1 VSSVVESFAEMLK
14 AIIFDF
20 DGVIADSESLHFASF
35 RDILAEEGVA
45 LSEADYYARYLGF
58 DDVGAL
64 TSIGAVQPEPWTA
77 MRVAHLAARKAERFE
92 ALQRDVPVLFP
103 GAAHVIRRTAAEV
116 PIAIASGALHAEI
129 QRVLDRAGLTSCF
142 AAIVGADDA
151 PLSKPAPD
159 PYLRA
164 VGQVAAAVGELIQPW
179 SCVAVEDSRWGL
191 ESARAAGLRTV
202 AVAQTYAHGELP
214 LADLV
219 IPTIAALD
227 LSILRRLMSESPHSH
242 PVNPKN

>member
-1 VSSVVESFAEMLK
+1 MLQ

-20 DGVIADSESLHFASF
+20 DGVIADSEPLHFASF
-35 RDILAEEGVA
+35 RDVLADEGIA
-45 LSEADYYARYLGF
+45 LTEADYYAQYLGF

-64 TSIGAVQPEPWTA
+64 TSIGAVQGEPWS
-77 MRVAHLAARKAERFE
+77 AARVTQLAERKAARFE
-92 ALQRDVPVLFP
+92 ALQREAVVLFP
-103 GAAHVIRRTAAEV
+103 GAAEAIKRAAAAV

-129 QRVLDRAGLTSCF
+129 ARVLDRVHLTSYF

-164 VGQVAAAVGELIQPW
+164 LAQLSTAVGRPIHP
-179 SCVAVEDSRWGL
+179 SDCVAIEDSRWGL
-191 ESARAAGLRTV
+191 ESAKAAGLYTV
-202 AVAQTYAHGELP
+202 AVAQTYIPGELP

-219 IPTIAALD
+219 IPTIASLD
-227 LSILRRLMSESPHSH
+227 LLILQQLAR
-242 PVNPKN
+242 

>member
-1 VSSVVESFAEMLK
+1 MLK
-14 AIIFDF
+14 AIVFDF
-20 DGVIADSESLHFASF
+20 DGVIADSEPLHFASF

-45 LSEADYYARYLGF
+45 LTESEYYTLYLGF

-64 TSIGAVQPEPWTA
+64 TSIGALQPEPWTA
-77 MRVAHLAARKAERFE
+77 TRVAHLAERKAERFE
-92 ALQRDVPVLFP
+92 VLQRDVPVLFP
-103 GAAHVIRRTAAEV
+103 GAASAIRRAAAEV

-142 AAIVGADDA
+142 AAIVAADDT

-159 PYLRA
+159 PYLQA
-164 VGQVAAAVGELIQPW
+164 IAQISAAAGEPIPP
-179 SCVAVEDSRWGL
+179 SNCVAIEDSYWGL

-202 AVAQTYAHGELP
+202 AVAQTYPHKEMP

-227 LSILRRLMSESPHSH
+227 LSILRMLVSDSAQPDRI
-242 PVNPKN
+242 NPRG

>member
-1 VSSVVESFAEMLK
+1 MLR
-14 AIIFDF
+14 AIVFDF
-20 DGVIADSESLHFASF
+20 DGVIADSEPLHFASF
-35 RDILAEEGVA
+35 RDVLAEEGIA
-45 LSEADYYARYLGF
+45 LSEAEYYTRYLGF

-64 TSIGAVQPEPWTA
+64 TSIGAMQPEPWTA
-77 MRVAHLAARKAERFE
+77 TRVTHLAERKAERFE

-103 GAAHVIRRTAAEV
+103 GAADVIRRAAAEV

-142 AAIVGADDA
+142 AAIVGADDT

-159 PYLRA
+159 PYLHA
-164 VGQVAAAVGELIQPW
+164 MAGLSAAAGETIP
-179 SCVAVEDSRWGL
+179 SSACVAIEDSDWGL
-191 ESARAAGLRTV
+191 QSARAAGLHTV
-202 AVAQTYAHGELP
+202 AVAQTYTHPELP

-227 LSILRRLMSESPHSH
+227 LTILRMLVSNLGH
-242 PVNPKN
+242 PRAIGPKY

>member
-1 VSSVVESFAEMLK
+1 MLR

-20 DGVIADSESLHFASF
+20 DGVIADSEPLHFASL
-35 RDILAEEGVA
+35 RDVLAGEGIA
-45 LSEADYYARYLGF
+45 LSEADYYAQYLGF

-64 TSIGAVQPEPWTA
+64 ASIGALQPTPWTA
-77 MRVAHLAARKAERFE
+77 ARVAALAERKAERFE
-92 ALQRDVPVLFP
+92 ALQREAVVLFP
-103 GAAHVIRRTAAEV
+103 GAEDVIRRAAAVV

-129 QRVLDRAGLTSCF
+129 ARGLDRAGLISCF
-142 AAIVGADDA
+142 SAIVGADDA

-164 VGQVAAAVGELIQPW
+164 IAELSAAAGAPIQPAD
-179 SCVAVEDSRWGL
+179 CVAIEDSTWGL

-202 AVAQTYAHGELP
+202 AVAQTYPSADWP

-219 IPTIAALD
+219 IPTIGALD
-227 LSILRRLMSESPHSH
+227 LTVLQLLASQGTR
-242 PVNPKN
+242 

>member
-1 VSSVVESFAEMLK
+1 MLVESASEMLR

-20 DGVIADSESLHFASF
+20 DGVIADSEPLHFASF
-35 RDILAEEGVA
+35 RDVLAGEGIV
-45 LSEADYYARYLGF
+45 LSEAEYYSQYLGF

-64 TSIGAVQPEPWTA
+64 TSIGALQPTPWSA
-77 MRVAHLAARKAERFE
+77 MHVTELAERKAERFE
-92 ALQRDVPVLFP
+92 ALQREAVVLFP
-103 GAAHVIRRTAAEV
+103 GAEEVIRRAAAVV

-129 QRVLDRAGLTSCF
+129 ARVLDRAGLTSCF
-142 AAIVGADDA
+142 TVIVGADDA

-164 VGQVAAAVGELIQPW
+164 IAQLSSAAAVPLPPAH
-179 SCVAVEDSRWGL
+179 CVAIEDSRWGL

-202 AVAQTYAHGELP
+202 AVAQTYPSTELP

-219 IPTIAALD
+219 IPNIAALD
-227 LSILRRLMSESPHSH
+227 VTVLQILVANGSR
-242 PVNPKN
+242 